1 MMLATPIE
9 RQTTMVQLFRVFI
22 VSLLLWA
29 PALHAAESDAPEQA
43 DATPAPSAPPSGIS
57 EAQRKNLLLAN
68 IPLGK
73 DEGDGFWP
81 LYRDYRRDI
90 LKLQDQRAKVVA
102 EYAETF
108 RTMTSDQ
115 AKSMVESF
123 LAADEGIVKVKRDYL
138 KKFRKFLPETK
149 VARVFLIDE
158 RIDGAEA
165 AQLLSKIPVTGGQV
179 AQ

>member
-1 MMLATPIE
+1 M
-9 RQTTMVQLFRVFI
+9 QTTMAQLFRVMV
-22 VSLLLWA
+22 VSS
-29 PALHAAESDAPEQA
+29 ALYVSISHAAEPDAPPTA
-43 DATPAPSAPPSGIS
+43 DATQTPAATASPGIS

-68 IPLGK
+68 IPFGK

-81 LYRDYRRDI
+81 LFRDYRRDI

-108 RTMTSDQ
+108 RTMSGDQ
-115 AKSMVESF
+115 AKAMVESF

-165 AQLLSKIPVTGGQV
+165 AQLLSKIPVSGEATEP
-179 AQ
+179 

>member
-1 MMLATPIE
+1 MP
-9 RQTTMVQLFRVFI
+9 TTTVQLARMLIVI
-22 VSLLLWA
+22 SALWMTVSLAAETDA
-29 PALHAAESDAPEQA
+29 PAAPETA
-43 DATPAPSAPPSGIS
+43 AAPAAAAGVT

-68 IPLGK
+68 IPFGK

-81 LYRDYRRDI
+81 LFRDYRRDI

-108 RTMTSDQ
+108 RTMTDDQ
-115 AKSMVESF
+115 AKSMVETF
-123 LAADEGIVKVKRDYL
+123 LAADEGIAKVKRDYL

-158 RIDGAEA
+158 RIDGALA
-165 AQLLSKIPVTGGQV
+165 AQLLSKIHVTGAATEQ
-179 AQ
+179 

>member
-1 MMLATPIE
+1 M
-9 RQTTMVQLFRVFI
+9 QTTMLHLFRLLI
-22 VSLLLWA
+22 VCSMLWSTA
-29 PALHAAESDAPEQA
+29 SQAEEAEEAATPAQA
-43 DATPAPSAPPSGIS
+43 DAPAAPASPPGFS
-57 EAQRKNLLLAN
+57 EAQRKQYLLAN

-81 LYRDYRRDI
+81 LFRDYRRDMQ
-90 LKLQDQRAKVVA
+90 KLQDQRAKVVA

-108 RTMTSDQ
+108 RTMTGDQ

-123 LAADEGIVKVKRDYL
+123 LSADEAIVKVKRDYL

-149 VARVFLIDE
+149 VARVFLLDE
-158 RIDGAEA
+158 RINTAEA
-165 AQLLSKIPVTGGQV
+165 VLVVSKIPVAGEQP

>member
-1 MMLATPIE
+1 M
-9 RQTTMVQLFRVFI
+9 QTTMVQLTRVLI
-22 VSLLLWA
+22 VCSLLWSA
-29 PALHAAESDAPEQA
+29 IPQAEEAEAPEQA
-43 DATPAPSAPPSGIS
+43 DATAAAPASPAAGIS
-57 EAQRKNLLLAN
+57 EAQRKQYLLAN

-81 LYRDYRRDI
+81 LFRDYRRDI
-90 LKLQDQRAKVVA
+90 LKLQDQRAKVIA

-108 RTMTSDQ
+108 RTMTGDR

-149 VARVFLIDE
+149 VARVFLLDE
-158 RIDGAEA
+158 RANSAEA
-165 AQLLSKIPVTGGQV
+165 VMLLSKIPVAGEQPP
-179 AQ
+179 Q

>member
-1 MMLATPIE
+1 M
-9 RQTTMVQLFRVFI
+9 QTTMQLFRMLI
-22 VSLLLWA
+22 VASALCMSVSYAAEPDA
-29 PALHAAESDAPEQA
+29 PAPPPETAAAPA
-43 DATPAPSAPPSGIS
+43 APPSGIS

-68 IPLGK
+68 IPFGK

-81 LYRDYRRDI
+81 LFRDYRRDI

-108 RTMTSDQ
+108 RTMSGDQ
-115 AKSMVESF
+115 AKTMVKSF

-165 AQLLSKIPVTGGQV
+165 AQLLSKIPVSGEATEP
-179 AQ
+179 

>member
-1 MMLATPIE
+1 M
-9 RQTTMVQLFRVFI
+9 QTTMLQLLRVLI
-22 VSLLLWA
+22 VCSTLWSA
-29 PALHAAESDAPEQA
+29 VSQAEDAEEVTTPEQA
-43 DATPAPSAPPSGIS
+43 DAPAAPASQPAGFS
-57 EAQRKNLLLAN
+57 EAQRKQYLLAN

-81 LYRDYRRDI
+81 LFRDYRRDMQ
-90 LKLQDQRAKVVA
+90 KLQDQRAKVVA

-108 RTMTSDQ
+108 RTMTGDQ

-123 LAADEGIVKVKRDYL
+123 LSADEAIVKLKRDYL

-149 VARVFLIDE
+149 VARVFLLDE
-158 RIDGAEA
+158 RINAAEDV
-165 AQLLSKIPVTGGQV
+165 LLVTKIPVAGEPQ

>member
-1 MMLATPIE
+1 M
-9 RQTTMVQLFRVFI
+9 QTTMVQLTRILI
-22 VSLLLWA
+22 VCSLLWS
-29 PALHAAESDAPEQA
+29 PFSQAEEAEAPEQTE
-43 DATPAPSAPPSGIS
+43 ATAAAPAAPAGIS
-57 EAQRKNLLLAN
+57 EAQRKHYLVAN

-81 LYRDYRRDI
+81 LFRDYRRDI
-90 LKLQDQRAKVVA
+90 LKLQDQRAKVIA

-108 RTMTSDQ
+108 RTMTGDR

-149 VARVFLIDE
+149 VARVFLLDE
-158 RIDGAEA
+158 RANSAEA
-165 AQLLSKIPVTGGQV
+165 VMLLSKIPVAGEQPP
-179 AQ
+179 Q

>member
-1 MMLATPIE
+1 MP
-9 RQTTMVQLFRVFI
+9 TTIMQLFRMLI
-22 VSLLLWA
+22 VSSALWVTISLAAEPDA
-29 PALHAAESDAPEQA
+29 PAAPR
-43 DATPAPSAPPSGIS
+43 DSAPRPRAPPGIS

-68 IPLGK
+68 IPFGK

-81 LYRDYRRDI
+81 LFRDYRRDI

-108 RTMTSDQ
+108 RTMTGDQ
-115 AKSMVESF
+115 AKAMVESF

-165 AQLLSKIPVTGGQV
+165 AQLLSKIPVTGEAT

>member
-1 MMLATPIE
+1 M
-9 RQTTMVQLFRVFI
+9 QTTMVHLIRILI
-22 VSLLLWA
+22 VCSLLWSA
-29 PALHAAESDAPEQA
+29 ISQAEEVEAPEQA
-43 DATPAPSAPPSGIS
+43 DATAAATAAPAGIS
-57 EAQRKNLLLAN
+57 EAQRKHYLLAN

-81 LYRDYRRDI
+81 LFRDYRRDI
-90 LKLQDQRAKVVA
+90 LKLQDQRAKVIA

-108 RTMTSDQ
+108 RTMTGDR

-149 VARVFLIDE
+149 VARVFLLDE
-158 RIDGAEA
+158 RANSAEA
-165 AQLLSKIPVTGGQV
+165 VMLLSKIPVAGEQPP
-179 AQ
+179 Q